1 MLFTR
6 LQVWAVIEQQPADVL
21 TNQAGMFNVEATGPI
36 QCFHFDPLPSPFWQQ
51 LRHSALDCC
60 RLRLLRIAALAL
72 TGFRQV
78 PCWALAIASPS
89 TAKTIS
95 FAPLATTTPAGAVA
109 FAMDPGGQAA
119 DLWTGALITS
129 RATNQ
134 AASPLKDLT
143 AAKSN

>member
-1 MLFTR
+1 MPFTR
-6 LQVWAVIEQQPADVL
+6 FQVWAVIEQQPADVL
-21 TNQAGMFNVEATGPI
+21 TNQAGMFNVETTGPI

-95 FAPLATTTPAGAVA
+95 FAPLAITTQAGAVA

-119 DLWTGALITS
+119 DPSNGAPTTNLGTG
-129 RATNQ
+129 Q
-134 AASPLKDLT
+134 GASPSRGGT
-143 AAKSN
+143 EERSS